1 MKKKITMDGETQMTF
16 LNAPTIDCK
25 FLPSKKALEFRL
37 SQLVHLIQIGDLDKA
52 RYRDWKGLDMQYPDK
67 HLADM
72 VLIDGEWW
80 RWAQVLGVQRFM
92 RTWESRRAYLMDDAR
107 DLQRSIELA
116 TE

>member
-1 MKKKITMDGETQMTF
+1 MKKVTNMDGEIQTSF
-16 LNAPTIDCK
+16 LDAPTIDCK

-37 SQLVHLIQIGDLDKA
+37 SQTIDLIVKGDLDYA
-52 RYRDWKGLDMQYPDK
+52 RYRDWKGLGVKEGDK
-67 HLADM
+67 HLRDK

-80 RWAQVLGVQRFM
+80 RMAQVKGIRRFTA
-92 RTWESRRAYLMDDAR
+92 TWESRRAYLMDDAR